1 MRANESK
8 SYLSYLN
15 KLLDQDNNTSL
26 LADAE
31 LLSVIRFLVKVTLK
45 ICH

>member
-15 KLLDQDNNTSL
+15 KLLDQDNNTYHSMDKKAL
-26 LADAE
+26 LM
-31 LLSVIRFLVKVTLK
+31 LIIML
-45 ICH
+45 